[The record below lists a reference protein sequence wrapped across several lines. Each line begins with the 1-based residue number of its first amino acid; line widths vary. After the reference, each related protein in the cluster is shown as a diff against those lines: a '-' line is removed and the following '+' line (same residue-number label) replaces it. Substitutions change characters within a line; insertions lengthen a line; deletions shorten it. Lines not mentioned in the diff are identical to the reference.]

1 MSGDTEVLLQEK
13 VLAAKQLAA
22 PLAITGGGSKAFYGR
37 EIVGDPVS
45 VTDHSGVIDYHPTEL
60 VITARAGT
68 PLREIT
74 KLLDENDQM
83 LGFEPPAFSGSATLG
98 GTIATGLSGPAR
110 PFSGSAH
117 HFVLG
122 IKVLNGHGQVL
133 QFGGRVIKN
142 VAGFDVSRLMV
153 GALGCLGVLL
163 EISLKVVPK
172 PVSELTVVLDHADAD
187 EGIAL
192 MNSLAGKP
200 TPISAAAWIDGQ
212 TRIRLSGSKA
222 GVKEAVELIGADVDP
237 LGLYFWAGVREQT
250 HEFFKENQ
258 LLLRGSVAP
267 ATSWF
272 CKDQPQLI
280 DWGGGLRWFSC
291 AAPVGKHEKEF
302 EFAVQAAGGHLMRFR
317 NGDREGEVFAQL
329 PATIMKFNQRLKNDF
344 DPERILNRGRMYN
357 KF

>member
-1 MSGDTEVLLQEK
+1 VSGDSEVLLQEK
-13 VLAAKQLAA
+13 VLAAKQLST

-37 EIVGDPVS
+37 EIVGES
-45 VTDHSGVIDYHPTEL
+45 LSITDHSGVIDYHPTEL

-74 KLLDENDQM
+74 KLLDENNQM
-83 LGFEPPAFSGSATLG
+83 LGFEPPEFSESATLG
-98 GTIATGLSGPAR
+98 GVIATGLSGPAR
-110 PFSGSAH
+110 PFLGPAH

-122 IKVLNGHGQVL
+122 VKILNGHGQVL

-153 GALGCLGVLL
+153 GALGCLGILL

-172 PVSELTVVLDHADAD
+172 PASELTMVLDHADAED
-187 EGIAL
+187 GVIL

-200 TPISAAAWIDGQ
+200 TPISAAAWVDGK

-222 GVKEAVELIGADVDP
+222 GVKAAVALIDADVDP
-237 LGLYFWAGVREQT
+237 LGTDFWADVRNQT
-250 HEFFKENQ
+250 HTFFASKQ

-272 CKDQPQLI
+272 CRDRSQLI
-280 DWGGGLRWFSC
+280 DWGGGVRWFSC
-291 AAPVGKHEKEF
+291 AAPAGNHEE
-302 EFAVQAAGGHLMRFR
+302 EIESAVQAAGGHLMRFR
-317 NGDREGEVFAQL
+317 NGDRAGEVFAQL
-329 PATIMKFNQRLKNDF
+329 PATIMKFNQRLKNEF
-344 DPERILNRGRMYN
+344 DPERILNRGRMYKN
-357 KF
+357 F